1 MPSPPA
7 LEHVFDV
14 AVRVA
19 VPLAI
24 GETGAGLR
32 RVVDILGGDV
42 TGPRLQGRIRSGGA
56 DFQLIRATGL
66 TELHARYV
74 IEAAD
79 GAPIYVENS
88 GIRFGP
94 PDALAKLNRGEP
106 VDPALIYFRTVP
118 RFETEV
124 PAYRWLMEHIFIGVA
139 SAAPIRSSSK
149 SIWCG
154 SASILGARL
163 ANFLKV

>member
-1 MPSPPA
+1 MTSPPT
-7 LEHVFDV
+7 LEPVFDV

-19 VPLAI
+19 APLAI

-42 TGPRLQGRIRSGGA
+42 TGPRLQGRIRPGGA

-79 GAPIYVENS
+79 GSLIYVENS
-88 GIRFGP
+88 GIRFGAP
-94 PDALAKLNRGEP
+94 EALEKLNRGEP
-106 VDPALIYFRTVP
+106 VDPALIYFRTAP
-118 RFETEV
+118 RFETAA
-124 PAYRWLMEHIFIGVA
+124 PAHRWLIEHLFVA
-139 SAAPIRSSSK
+139 TGIRRPDRVELQVY
-149 SIWCG
+149 CV
-154 SASILGARL
+154 R
-163 ANFLKV
+163 